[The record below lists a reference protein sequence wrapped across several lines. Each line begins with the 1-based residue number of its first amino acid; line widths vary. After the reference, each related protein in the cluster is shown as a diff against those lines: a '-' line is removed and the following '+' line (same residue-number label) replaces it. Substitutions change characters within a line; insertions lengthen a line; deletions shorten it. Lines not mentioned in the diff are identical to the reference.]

1 MDSAKQNTST
11 ILHID
16 MDAFYASVEERDHP
30 ELRGLPLVV
39 GGSPEGRGVVAAA
52 NYVARTYGVYS
63 AMPMATAKR
72 LCPALV
78 VVRGNYSHYGF
89 VSR

>member
-16 MDAFYASVEERDHP
+16 MDAIYASVEERDHP

-39 GGSPEGRGVVAAA
+39 GG
-52 NYVARTYGVYS
+52 
-63 AMPMATAKR
+63 MPVFSKR
-72 LCPALV
+72 
-78 VVRGNYSHYGF
+78 
-89 VSR
+89 